1 MSKIFE
7 IRDYY
12 CSMKFKFLKIDLESK
27 TTYNCHAARPHPVEF
42 EWLKNNTGRLFNTD
56 INIAERQMML
66 ENKRNSSCEQN
77 CWPAE
82 DRGAQSPR
90 QYQLGSDR
98 THTAIDT
105 DPEIIDLTIGADCNL
120 TCSYCCKE
128 YSTAW
133 RRDVVINGDY
143 ANDVR
148 YQATNKDRLL
158 LKISQP
164 ELKYSTHYQ
173 ALLKE
178 IELAAP
184 ALKTLVITGGEP
196 LLDNFLFDTLANLKM
211 SDQSV
216 IEIYTGLGVG
226 SSRFANI
233 VQKLK
238 QIPNLQIIVSAE
250 NTEKFA
256 EFNRYGIQWQEFMN
270 KINLLKQ
277 NNIKIKFHATLTN
290 LTIFGFVQF
299 YKQFKDEEIKLTF
312 AYQPDMMAVYVLDYH
327 SKQQLMQD
335 LTLLPEHFS
344 TPLLKSITPDPSEI
358 QRNNIGNFLKE
369 FVNRRK
375 DLNLNIFPNKFLTW
389 AGLSHVV

>member
-1 MSKIFE
+1 MSEPSIFTE
-7 IRDYY
+7 FTKPNTNVILPAITEEYQK
-12 CSMKFKFLKIDLESK
+12 MKGKSSRISSSAMFLIETSVRIFTENNLGKKSLGVDAKVNALHKLYQQTGLRFKS
-27 TTYNCHAARPHPVEF
+27 N
-42 EWLKNNTGRLFNTD
+42 
-56 INIAERQMML
+56 
-66 ENKRNSSCEQN
+66 
-77 CWPAE
+77 
-82 DRGAQSPR
+82 
-90 QYQLGSDR
+90 
-98 THTAIDT
+98 
-105 DPEIIDLTIGADCNL
+105 PEIIDLTIGADCNL

-344 TPLLKSITPDPSEI
+344 TPLSKSITPDPSEI